1 MHITKDCNCKR
12 CTHILLRKLYFTTL
26 NYTLNYTLHLKF
38 FECMF
43 CTLNYNFCYTL
54 HSDIKFVVNLDGNL
68 KFRVQSVIKS
78 II

>member
-12 CTHILLRKLYFTTL
+12 YTHILLKKLHFITL
-26 NYTLNYTLHLKF
+26 NYTLNYTLHPKF
-38 FECMF
+38 FEHMF

-54 HSDIKFVVNLDGNL
+54 HSDIKFTINLDGNL